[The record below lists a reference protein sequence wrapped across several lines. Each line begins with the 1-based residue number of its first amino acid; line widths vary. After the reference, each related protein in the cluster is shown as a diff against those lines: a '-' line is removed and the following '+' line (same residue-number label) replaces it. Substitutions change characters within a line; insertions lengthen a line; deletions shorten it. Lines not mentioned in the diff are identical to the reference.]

1 MLKGLFGAQS
11 IAPQLRAGLD
21 DATATHRA
29 IAARVAGAIESSA
42 NVDFSSQLQA
52 SVDGQKPA
60 TDLERDMSE
69 LADVQLRFEA
79 DAKLL
84 QEAYGR
90 LRSAMRN
97 HG

>member
-1 MLKGLFGAQS
+1 MLKGLFGAHS
-11 IAPQLRAGLD
+11 LAPQLRAGLD

-29 IAARVAGAIESSA
+29 ISSRVAGALESSA
-42 NVDFSSQLQA
+42 NVDFSQQLQQGMN
-52 SVDGQKPA
+52 GQQPG
-60 TDLERDMSE
+60 TDLQRDMSE

-84 QEAYGR
+84 QEAYAR
-90 LRSAMRN
+90 LRTAMRN